1 MQLNDFDFNLPDNLI
16 AQEPVLPRDHCRLLV
31 LHRQTKSLEH
41 DYFFNI
47 LNYFKKG
54 DVLIINDSK
63 VFPARLLGNKISG
76 GKAEVFLLK
85 IIELQTNKW
94 QCLIKGRNLAPGSFI
109 TLAKNNRA
117 ELLKDNGDGTWLVQF
132 YNSQNKLITY
142 SAFIKLLST
151 IGEIPL
157 PPYINRPEG
166 KTEKADKKNYQ
177 TIYADEQ
184 KIGSVAAP
192 TAGLHFTK
200 TLLQKLKN
208 KGVEIIKVTLHVGL
222 GTFLPVKVINI
233 KEHKMHS
240 EFLEISKVNVKK
252 ILKAKLEDRRIIA
265 VGTTSART
273 LETFGQYLKKE
284 GIVFNQQGFKDKA
297 TKTDL
302 EKKVFKYLNLGLNDF
317 VAWTDIFIYPGY
329 KFTLVDALITNF
341 HLPKSTLLM
350 LISAFVEQ
358 KNQGGG
364 LKVIKKSYNEA
375 VAKKYRFFSYG
386 DAMLID

>member
-1 MQLNDFDFNLPDNLI
+1 
-16 AQEPVLPRDHCRLLV
+16 
-31 LHRQTKSLEH
+31 
-41 DYFFNI
+41 
-47 LNYFKKG
+47 
-54 DVLIINDSK
+54 
-63 VFPARLLGNKISG
+63 
-76 GKAEVFLLK
+76 
-85 IIELQTNKW
+85 
-94 QCLIKGRNLAPGSFI
+94 
-109 TLAKNNRA
+109 
-117 ELLKDNGDGTWLVQF
+117 F